1 MLLVLQMSN
10 WPAII
15 AGMMTLVLL
24 PGMDGTGTLYEPLH
38 LALCGKCKLLVVTY
52 PVDRLLGYTE
62 LEALVQARLPVDE
75 DYILLGESFSGPI
88 AISIA
93 AIQPVRLKA
102 LILCATFASNL
113 YPGLEASRYALPY
126 LPTRLAPLR
135 VLSHF
140 LLGRFSSKKLRR
152 QLAGALAQVN
162 PASLKARLHA
172 VLSCDVREKLKAI
185 KVPVLYLQATRDRLV
200 PVSAHADI
208 HGQLHEMETC
218 KYDAPH
224 FLLQTKADEV
234 AKDILRFTS
243 EIKA

>member
-15 AGMMTLVLL
+15 AGMTTLVLL
-24 PGMDGTGTLYEPLH
+24 LGMDGTGTLYEPLL

-52 PVDRLLGYTE
+52 PVDQLLGYTE

-113 YPGLEASRYALPY
+113 YPGLAASRYALPY
-126 LPTRLAPLR
+126 LPTRLAP
-135 VLSHF
+135 
-140 LLGRFSSKKLRR
+140 LRR

-162 PASLKARLHA
+162 PASLKARLYA

-185 KVPVLYLQATRDRLV
+185 KVPVLYLQATRDRLL

-208 HGQLHEMETC
+208 HGQLHEMQTC
-218 KYDAPH
+218 QYEAPH

-234 AKDILRFTS
+234 ARDILRFTS